1 MSFMSKIKDFFY
13 DEEEIEEVD
22 EPKKQKKIKNEPKK
36 KVNIY
41 DIEREKEKANL
52 REQKKQDISEKELF
66 KAERTFNFPVDV
78 TDEDDFEPVR
88 RESSIPNENRF
99 KRESESAPI
108 KTRRSSYS
116 YSPYKSI
123 NSSKKEE
130 KHFKPTPIISPI
142 YGVLNE
148 NYKKE
153 DITDVSKTKE
163 FSFDRKE
170 LDFDTIRKKAY
181 ADLDN
186 ELEKTL
192 NGKQKDIFYNLDK
205 QISGQEEVKQQENL
219 KEEYVEKPY
228 KKDEVVITY
237 EDEEKQ
243 EELEVPKITR
253 TTKNKAVAKEI
264 QKEEDDSKDLFKIID
279 DMYKESDEEEE

>member
-1 MSFMSKIKDFFY
+1 MKIDL
-13 DEEEIEEVD
+13 
-22 EPKKQKKIKNEPKK
+22 
-36 KVNIY
+36 
-41 DIEREKEKANL
+41 KEKQIQHL
-52 REQKKQDISEKELF
+52 LKQ
-66 KAERTFNFPVDV
+66 
-78 TDEDDFEPVR
+78 EDQV
-88 RESSIPNENRF
+88 IV
-99 KRESESAPI
+99 I
-108 KTRRSSYS
+108 LH
-116 YSPYKSI
+116 I
-123 NSSKKEE
+123 NQVIHQKKEE

-153 DITDVSKTKE
+153 DITDISKTKE

-181 ADLDN
+181 AELDN

-192 NGKQKDIFYNLDK
+192 NGNQKDIFYNLDK
-205 QISGQEEVKQQENL
+205 QIDEQEEVKKEENL

-253 TTKNKAVAKEI
+253 TKKNKEVAKEI
-264 QKEEDDSKDLFKIID
+264 QNEDDDSKDLFKIID